1 MDTVKALAGDKFD
14 QAKFD
19 ELKDADG
26 FVTKEALLA
35 LAAPIEPTEPT
46 ESAAVTEAEPVAA
59 KEAPAPITMKAEEIK
74 QKVVGDYIILPFQN
88 GIYAEEKIKNFFG
101 IEKTFGAVA
110 QISAYIDK
118 NQTIQH
124 VKH

>member
-59 KEAPAPITMKAEEIK
+59 KEAPAPITIPLTDMI
-74 QKVVGDYIILPFQN
+74 N
-88 GIYAEEKIKNFFG
+88 KID
-101 IEKTFGAVA
+101 EAVA
-110 QISAYIDK
+110 AGLTPLICDVSGSKADTFFSYGGANGRVFDAK
-118 NQTIQH
+118 EARL
-124 VKH
+124 VGA